1 MNISKYVLIAC
12 VAFAALANFPAQ
24 AEPSHG
30 FSTMYVFG
38 DSLSDPGNAFAVTG
52 QTANPPFEPIPS
64 AAYGVGGHHFSNGRT
79 WIEIVAQ
86 KMELNESAKPA
97 FRDPSFGNFAFAGAR
112 ALTTDV
118 PGFDQQVQAYLN
130 IHGCAAPP
138 DALFVVQFGGND
150 LREAMRAALGGGNP
164 NAIIGSAVLAVVQ
177 NIGILAE
184 CGARHFLIANAPN
197 LGAAPAVPTPF
208 KGLVA
213 GMSQG
218 YNDAL
223 AGALALAAAYEFPP
237 GVNFYHVDFF
247 GFVTAATMSPG
258 SFGFDNASTPC
269 LSFGV
274 VENAFCE
281 NRDGHLFW
289 DAIHPTKVGHQK
301 IAEIALNAL
310 P

>member
-1 MNISKYVLIAC
+1 MKTSRYTL
-12 VAFAALANFPAQ
+12 LAGLLLASLASIPAQ

-30 FSTMYVFG
+30 FSSMYVFG
-38 DSLSDPGNAFAVTG
+38 DSLSDPGNAFAATG
-52 QTANPPFEPIPS
+52 ETANPPFQPIPS

-79 WIEIVAQ
+79 WIEVLAQ

-112 ALTTDV
+112 ALSTDV
-118 PGFDQQVQAYLN
+118 PGFDQQVQAYLG
-130 IHGCAAPP
+130 IHGCAAPA

-150 LREAMRAALGGGNP
+150 LRDALNAALTGGDP
-164 NAIIGSAVLAVVQ
+164 NAILTSAVTAVVQ
-177 NIGILAE
+177 NIGVLAG
-184 CGARHFLIANAPN
+184 CGARHFMIANAPN
-197 LGAAPAVPTPF
+197 LGAAPAVPGPF
-208 KGLVA
+208 KGLVTA
-213 GMSQG
+213 MSQG

-223 AGALALAAAYEFPP
+223 SAALAFYFPV
-237 GVNFYHVDFF
+237 GLNFYEVDFF
-247 GFVTAATMSPG
+247 GFVTAATTSPG
-258 SFGFDNASTPC
+258 SFGFDDVTTPC

-289 DAIHPTKVGHQK
+289 DAIHPTKVGHRK
-301 IAEIALNAL
+301 IAEIALHAL

>member
-1 MNISKYVLIAC
+1 MKISRYPLVAC
-12 VAFAALANFPAQ
+12 ALLAASAIVPAH

-30 FSTMYVFG
+30 FGTMYVFG

-52 QTANPPFEPIPS
+52 QTANPPFDPIPS

-79 WIEIVAQ
+79 WIEVLAQ

-97 FRDPSFGNFAFAGAR
+97 FRDPAFGNFAFAGAR

-118 PGFDQQVQAYLN
+118 PGFDQQVQAYLA
-130 IHGCAAPP
+130 IHGCAAPA

-150 LREAMRAALGGGNP
+150 LRDAMTAALTGGDP
-164 NAIIGSAVLAVVQ
+164 NAILTASVMAIVQ

-184 CGARHFLIANAPN
+184 CGARHFLIADAPN
-197 LGAAPAVPTPF
+197 LGAAPAVPAPF
-208 KGLVA
+208 KGLVT
-213 GMSQG
+213 GMSHD

-223 AGALALAAAYEFPP
+223 SFALAVYLPP
-237 GVNFYHVDFF
+237 VLNFYNVSFF
-247 GFVTAATMSPG
+247 DFVTAATMSPG
-258 SFGFDNASTPC
+258 SFGFDDVTSPC

-281 NRDGHLFW
+281 NRNGHLFW
-289 DAIHPTKVGHQK
+289 DAIHPTKVAHEK
-301 IAEIALNAL
+301 LAEIALNAL